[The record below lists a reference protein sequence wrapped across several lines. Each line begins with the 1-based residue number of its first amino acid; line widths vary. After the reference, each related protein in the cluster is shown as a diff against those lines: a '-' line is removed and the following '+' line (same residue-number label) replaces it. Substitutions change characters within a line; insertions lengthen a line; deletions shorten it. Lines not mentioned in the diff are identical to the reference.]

1 MEVEFRNVSYSIG
14 SREILRDINFHAG
27 PGDTLVLLGVS
38 GSGKTTALKM
48 VNAIL
53 YPTRGEVIVGGKRTT
68 EWNPIALRRKIGYVI
83 QEGGL
88 FPHMTVASN
97 VGIVPRLENWPA
109 ERISAR
115 VSSVLN
121 DVQLPPAEYA
131 SRRPRE
137 LSGGQ
142 RQRVGVARALA
153 AGQELLL
160 FDEPFGAL
168 DPITRLEQQRQFLA
182 LRDRYRTTALF
193 VTHDIAEALRLGTK
207 VALLHDGTLQAL
219 APPSEFRRLQDARVQ
234 EFLACLET

>member
-1 MEVEFRNVSYSIG
+1 MDVEFRGVSYSIG
-14 SREILRDINFHAG
+14 SREILSGLSFTVRAG
-27 PGDTLVLLGVS
+27 ETLVLLGAS

-53 YPTRGEVIVGGKRTT
+53 YPTRGEVIVGGEPTAK
-68 EWNPIALRRKIGYVI
+68 WNPIALRRKIGYVI

-88 FPHMTVASN
+88 FPHMTVAAN
-97 VGIVPRLENWPA
+97 VGIVPRLENWDPG
-109 ERISAR
+109 R
-115 VSSVLN
+115 VRTRVDSVLN
-121 DVQLPPAEYA
+121 DVQLPAAEYA

-153 AGQELLL
+153 AGPGLLL

-182 LRDRYRTTALF
+182 LREQYRTTSLF
-193 VTHDIAEALRLGTK
+193 VTHDVGEALRLGTN
-207 VALLHDGTLQAL
+207 VALLHDGKLQAF
-219 APPSEFRRLQDARVQ
+219 APPSEFRRLDNPYVR
-234 EFLACLET
+234 EFLACLES